1 MGYSVS
7 SICKEQDGMP
17 DDVEKNRILSDKRM
31 RQKVYSIGIRQLVY
45 RRSSIESESKTFHVL
60 VVDLRHVEIKERY
73 DRRFFKRNS
82 NV

>member
-1 MGYSVS
+1 
-7 SICKEQDGMP
+7 
-17 DDVEKNRILSDKRM
+17 M

-45 RRSSIESESKTFHVL
+45 RRSWIESESKTIHVL

>member
-1 MGYSVS
+1 
-7 SICKEQDGMP
+7 
-17 DDVEKNRILSDKRM
+17 M

-45 RRSSIESESKTFHVL
+45 RRSWIESESKTFHVRVL
-60 VVDLRHVEIKERY
+60 VVDLRHVEIKERS